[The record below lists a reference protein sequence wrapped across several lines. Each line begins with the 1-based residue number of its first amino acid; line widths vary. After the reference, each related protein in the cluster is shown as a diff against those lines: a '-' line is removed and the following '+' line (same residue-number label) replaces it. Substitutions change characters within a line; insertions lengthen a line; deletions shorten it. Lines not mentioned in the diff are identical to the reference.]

1 MVVAA
6 ASGILGLVFIYYR
19 LFTDT
24 AVEGFTAMVTILLF
38 LGGVQLLTLGILG
51 EYIGRVYEEV
61 KRRPRYI
68 VEEFLNGT
76 GAEEREQPRKVLQR
90 DGF

>member
-1 MVVAA
+1 
-6 ASGILGLVFIYYR
+6 
-19 LFTDT
+19 
-24 AVEGFTAMVTILLF
+24 MVTILLF

-68 VEEFLNGT
+68 VEEFLNGE
-76 GAEEREQPRKVLQR
+76 GAEEREPPQKVLQR